1 MSIHRPHLQAWL
13 LNSLRA
19 SSQRGSMQQGFT
31 LIEVL
36 IVVVVVG
43 ILAAIAAP
51 MWAERPLRQGAQQT
65 GSLFRQ
71 VRMRAMSNT
80 TAFRIRP
87 DLTSVIPGTQRAT
100 RFLVQASTG
109 RACGATTNI
118 STLTAPTVNGAS
130 SVLPVN
136 AVAGFNPTDRV
147 TIGESTT
154 TYNVT
159 AIDTGAT
166 QIIVGD
172 TGPGNQG
179 NALLGAEVELASVW
193 NSGGQFT
200 GLISDQL
207 QLASN
212 KSEGV
217 TVATEM
223 TIGAQSVPWSLCYSA
238 QGLAALYNARTGQV
252 INADLELPL
261 VSCAYGSTCTGT
273 AIRGSTTVR
282 ISRSGAVTVPSN
294 IN

>member
-87 DLTSVIPGTQRAT
+87 DLTSVLPGTQRAT

-118 STLTAPTVNGAS
+118 MAAPTVTGAS

-136 AVAGFNPTDRV
+136 AVAGFSPSDRV

-154 TYNVT
+154 TYEVT
-159 AIDTGAT
+159 ATNSADP
-166 QIIVGD
+166 QIIIGN

-179 NALLGAEVELASVW
+179 NALIGAEVELASVW
-193 NSGGQFT
+193 NSSGQFT

-212 KSEGV
+212 NSEGA
-217 TVATEM
+217 TLATEV

-252 INADLELPL
+252 INADLELPI
-261 VSCAYGSTCTGT
+261 VSCAYGSNCTGT
-273 AIRGSTTVR
+273 AMRGSTTVR
-282 ISRSGAVTVPSN
+282 ISRGGAVTVPSN